1 MTDIFKAIGGFILL
15 AAGLYVLWQIAYV
28 VFFLAIAVVS
38 VIVKWAIIGFMIF
51 LAFAVVVGMIQAL
64 FKG

>member
-15 AAGLYVLWQIAYV
+15 AAGLYVLWQVAYM

-38 VIVKWAIIGFMIF
+38 VILKWAIIGFMIF

>member
-15 AAGLYVLWQIAYV
+15 AAGLYVLWQVAYM
-28 VFFLAIAVVS
+28 VFFLVIAVVS